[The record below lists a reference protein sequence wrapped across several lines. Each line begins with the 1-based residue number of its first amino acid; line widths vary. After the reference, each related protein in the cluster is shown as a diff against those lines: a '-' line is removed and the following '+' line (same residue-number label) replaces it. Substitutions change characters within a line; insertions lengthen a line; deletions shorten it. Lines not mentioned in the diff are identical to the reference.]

1 MTDNSTNLSKKE
13 KTNYSKSRLQN
24 YKKMYLHVGKSGG
37 IAQWNSCAL
46 EAHPRYSKNLDDFAA
61 I

>member
-37 IAQWNSCAL
+37 IAQ
-46 EAHPRYSKNLDDFAA
+46 
-61 I
+61 